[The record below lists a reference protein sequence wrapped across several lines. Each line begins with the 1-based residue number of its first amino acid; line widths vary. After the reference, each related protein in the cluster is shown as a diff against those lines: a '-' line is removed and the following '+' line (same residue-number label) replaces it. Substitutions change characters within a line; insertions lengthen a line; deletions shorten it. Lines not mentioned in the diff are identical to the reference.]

1 MRSSNL
7 QPVIRLNDRI
17 FDVFLS
23 EEEVLSQVQHLGVQ
37 LNRDYEGKELVFL
50 AILNGSFMFASDL
63 LKQINIPCEI
73 SFVKLSSY
81 HGMNSKGEVNE
92 LLGINSDIKNKHI
105 VVLEDIVD
113 TGLTIDKI
121 HTLLEVHGAASVK
134 VCSLLFKPD
143 AFLGKR
149 DPDYIGFSIPNA
161 FVVGYGLDYNEK
173 GRNLS
178 AIYQLKES

>member
-1 MRSSNL
+1 
-7 QPVIRLNDRI
+7 VIRLNDRT

-23 EEEVLSQVQHLGVQ
+23 EEEVLQQVRELGAR
-37 LNRDYEGKELVFL
+37 LNREYANKDLVFL
-50 AILNGSFMFASDL
+50 AILNGAFMFASDL
-63 LKQINIPCEI
+63 LKQITVPCEV

-81 HGMNSKGEVNE
+81 HGLNSRGEVNE
-92 LLGINSDIKNKHI
+92 LLGINSDIRDKHLVI
-105 VVLEDIVD
+105 LEDIVD

-143 AFLGKR
+143 AFVGKR
-149 DPDYIGFSIPNA
+149 VPDFIGFSIPNA

-173 GRNLS
+173 GRNLN

>member
-1 MRSSNL
+1 M
-7 QPVIRLNDRI
+7 IRLNDRT

-23 EEEVLSQVQHLGVQ
+23 EEEVLQQVRELAAQ
-37 LNRDYEGKELVFL
+37 LNREYENKELVFL

-63 LKQINIPCEI
+63 IKQITIPCEI

-81 HGMNSKGEVNE
+81 HGINSRGEVNE
-92 LLGINSDIKNKHI
+92 LLGINSDIRNKNVI
-105 VVLEDIVD
+105 IIEDIVD
-113 TGLTIDKI
+113 SGLTIDKI

-143 AFLGKR
+143 AFSGKHA
-149 DPDYIGFSIPNA
+149 PDYIGFSIPNA

-178 AIYQLKES
+178 AIYQLKEP

>member
-1 MRSSNL
+1 
-7 QPVIRLNDRI
+7 VIRLNDRT

-23 EEEVLSQVQHLGVQ
+23 EEEVLQQVRELGAQ
-37 LNRDYEGKELVFL
+37 LNREYMGRDLVFL

-63 LKQINIPCEI
+63 LKYIIVPCEI

-81 HGMNSKGEVNE
+81 LGVNSKGEVNE
-92 LLGINSDIKNKHI
+92 LIGIHSDIREKH
-105 VVLEDIVD
+105 VVILEDIID

-143 AFLGKR
+143 AFVGKR
-149 DPDYIGFSIPNA
+149 APDYIGFSIPNA

-173 GRNLS
+173 GRNLN
-178 AIYQLKES
+178 AIYKLIES

>member
-1 MRSSNL
+1 
-7 QPVIRLNDRI
+7 VIRLNDRT

-23 EEEVLSQVQHLGVQ
+23 EEEVLQQVRELGAR
-37 LNRDYEGKELVFL
+37 LNREYANKDLVFL

-63 LKQINIPCEI
+63 LKQITVPCEV

-81 HGMNSKGEVNE
+81 HGLNSRGEVNE
-92 LLGINSDIKNKHI
+92 LLGINSDIRDKHLVI
-105 VVLEDIVD
+105 LEDIVD

-143 AFLGKR
+143 AFVGKR
-149 DPDYIGFSIPNA
+149 TPDFIGFSIPNT

-173 GRNLS
+173 GRNLN

>member
-1 MRSSNL
+1 
-7 QPVIRLNDRI
+7 VIRLNDRT

-23 EEEVLSQVQHLGVQ
+23 EEEVLQQVRELAAQ
-37 LNRDYEGKELVFL
+37 LNREYENKELVFL

-63 LKQINIPCEI
+63 IKQITIPCEI

-81 HGMNSKGEVNE
+81 HGINSRGEVNE
-92 LLGINSDIKNKHI
+92 LLGINSDIRNKNVI
-105 VVLEDIVD
+105 IIEDIVD
-113 TGLTIDKI
+113 SGLTIDKI

-143 AFLGKR
+143 AFSGKHA
-149 DPDYIGFSIPNA
+149 PDYIGFSIPNA

-178 AIYQLKES
+178 AIYQLKEP

>member
-1 MRSSNL
+1 M
-7 QPVIRLNDRI
+7 IRLNDRT

-23 EEEVLSQVQHLGVQ
+23 EEEVLQQVRELGAR
-37 LNRDYEGKELVFL
+37 LNREYANKDLVFL

-63 LKQINIPCEI
+63 LKQITVPCEV

-81 HGMNSKGEVNE
+81 HGLNSRGEVNE
-92 LLGINSDIKNKHI
+92 LLGINSDIRDKHLVI
-105 VVLEDIVD
+105 LEDIVD

-143 AFLGKR
+143 AFVGKR
-149 DPDYIGFSIPNA
+149 TPDFIGFSIPNT

-173 GRNLS
+173 GRNLN

>member
-1 MRSSNL
+1 M
-7 QPVIRLNDRI
+7 IRLNDRT

-23 EEEVLSQVQHLGVQ
+23 EEEVLQQVRNLGAQ
-37 LNRDYEGKELVFL
+37 LSAEYEGKELVFL

-63 LKQINIPCEI
+63 LKNISIPCEI
-73 SFVKLSSY
+73 SFVKMSSY
-81 HGMNSKGEVNE
+81 SGTNSRGEVNE
-92 LLGINSDIKNKHI
+92 LLGLNADIRKKH
-105 VVLEDIVD
+105 VVIIEDIVD

-121 HTLLEVHGAASVK
+121 HSLLEVHGAASVK

-149 DPDYIGFSIPNA
+149 NPEYIGFSIPNA